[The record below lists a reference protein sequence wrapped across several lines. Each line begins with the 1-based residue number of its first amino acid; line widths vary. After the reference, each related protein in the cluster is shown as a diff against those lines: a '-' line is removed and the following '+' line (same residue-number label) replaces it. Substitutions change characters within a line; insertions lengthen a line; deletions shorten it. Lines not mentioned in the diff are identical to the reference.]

1 MHASMSGDDRAGS
14 RLRSPG
20 WRGRWTSS
28 IRVRVLAIALIPSAA
43 LLVTGATVAG
53 YLVSE
58 GLSARSFASQTLQSI
73 GPIVQFEGPPST
85 GTVVTFTAR

>member
-1 MHASMSGDDRAGS
+1 MTDMV
-14 RLRSPG
+14 
-20 WRGRWTSS
+20 WF
-28 IRVRVLAIALIPSAA
+28 IALIPSAA

-73 GPIVQFEGPPST
+73 GPIVQFESATQQERTITLRAVEGDRQALAGLRRPYCLPCLGPGS
-85 GTVVTFTAR
+85 RS